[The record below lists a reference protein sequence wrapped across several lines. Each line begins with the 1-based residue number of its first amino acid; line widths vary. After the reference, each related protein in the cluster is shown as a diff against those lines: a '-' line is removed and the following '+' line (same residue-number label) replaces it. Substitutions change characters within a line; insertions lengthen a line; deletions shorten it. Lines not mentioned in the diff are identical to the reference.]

1 MSPNSE
7 HLIRRSQALRALLES
22 AIDQVAEL
30 PDWVDQRS
38 PGPDRW
44 SPVQILEHLILAE
57 REMLGFPAPFSERD
71 IERPRIRHRLGRA
84 SVLTVLKLGIPVPV
98 PETAMSPKGKTPL
111 HRLRRMIAEIHDW
124 LETEIASE
132 PAETLRSPI
141 FHHPITGPMTLEQA
155 LRLDKLHIKTH
166 LRHLD
171 DLITELTA

>member
-1 MSPNSE
+1 MSPNPE
-7 HLIRRSQALRALLES
+7 HLIRKSQALRSLLES
-22 AIDQVAEL
+22 ALDQVAEL

-57 REMLGFPAPFSERD
+57 REVLGFPAPFSERD
-71 IERPRIRHRLGRA
+71 IEPPRIRHRLWRA
-84 SVLTVLKLGIPVPV
+84 SVLTVLKLRIPVPV
-98 PETAMSPKGKTPL
+98 PEAAMFPKGKTPL

-124 LETEIASE
+124 LETEISSE
-132 PAETLRSPI
+132 PAETLGNPI
-141 FHHPITGPMTLEQA
+141 FRHPITGPLTLDQA
-155 LRLDKLHIKTH
+155 LLLDKLHVKTH